1 MKLYAHYFGKYK
13 WGFFAAVIC
22 VALEALCDLM
32 GPTLMSHIINEGI
45 GGGSVSAVYFW
56 GLRMILITALGAVF
70 AASRNILASRTSQS
84 FGAELRYD
92 LFKKILSLRQE
103 SCDRLESGSLIIRM
117 TGDVTQLTQFANGT
131 MRIFF
136 KAPLTCLGSIV
147 LASMLNLRMS
157 VIVYSLVAVV
167 GVLLF
172 ISMRLSHP
180 AFRKLQ
186 KSMDALNTA
195 AEEYLMGV
203 RLVKAFGTY
212 DEETERFEIKNTD
225 LYKKGVRAQIVIT
238 LISPI
243 LTLAVGFATGAALL
257 LGSRLFGLGLT
268 QPGQISAFIVYMTQI
283 LSSLMM
289 ITNIFNTFV
298 RTRASVERV
307 SEVLSSADDF
317 EDIGASPKIKGG
329 VEFKN
334 VTFSYPGS
342 SGLPSLKNL
351 SFKVEPGERI
361 AIIGPTGSGKSTIAW
376 LLMRLYDVTDGEIL
390 VDGIDIRDIKISD
403 LRGAIAPV
411 PQKATLFSGTVRDN
425 VNWADPSAPDER
437 TTAALKAAEA
447 NFVFNMKKGADS
459 LLGSGGVNVS
469 GGQKQRIS
477 IARALMKDAPILI
490 LDDATSA
497 LDPITEKK
505 VKQNISGD
513 ERTVMLITQRCSAAM
528 DADKIL
534 VLNEGALAGL
544 GKHEDLLETCPI
556 YRDIYDSQTVEVV

>member
-13 WGFFAAVIC
+13 YGFFAAVIC

-45 GGGSVSAVYFW
+45 GGGSVPAVYYW
-56 GLRMILITALGAVF
+56 GLRMIFITALGAVF
-70 AASRNILASRTSQS
+70 AVSRNILASRTSQS
-84 FGAELRYD
+84 FGADLRYD
-92 LFKKILSLRQE
+92 LFKKILNLRQE

-117 TGDVTQLTQFANGT
+117 TNDVTQLTQFANGT

-136 KAPLTCLGSIV
+136 KAPLTCVGSIV

-180 AFRKLQ
+180 AFRRLQ
-186 KSMDALNTA
+186 KSMDKLNTTV
-195 AEEYLMGV
+195 EEYLMGV

-212 DEETERFEIKNTD
+212 NEELGKFENKNDD

-257 LGSRLFGLGLT
+257 LGSRLFGLGLA
-268 QPGQISAFIVYMTQI
+268 QPGEISAFIVYMTQI
-283 LSSLMM
+283 LSSLLM

-307 SEVLSSADDF
+307 SEVIAGEDDF
-317 EDIGASPKIKGG
+317 VNAGPEPKLKGG
-329 VEFKN
+329 IEFRG
-334 VTFSYPGS
+334 VTFAYPGG
-342 SGLPSLKNL
+342 SGLPSINNL
-351 SFKVEPGERI
+351 SFKVEPGERL
-361 AIIGPTGSGKSTIAW
+361 AVIGPTGSGKSTLAW
-376 LLMRLYDVTDGEIL
+376 LLLRLYDVTDGAVLI
-390 VDGIDIRDIKISD
+390 DGIDIRDMAVGA
-403 LRGAIAPV
+403 LRRAVALV
-411 PQKATLFSGTVRDN
+411 PQKATLFSGTVREN
-425 VNWADPSAPDER
+425 VNWSDPDAPNDKTE
-437 TTAALKAAEA
+437 AALKDAEA
-447 NFVFNMKKGADS
+447 DFVFRMKRGADS

-477 IARALMKDAPILI
+477 IARALMKDSPILV

-505 VKQNISGD
+505 VKANISK
-513 ERTVMLITQRCSAAM
+513 EKRTVILITQRCSAAM

-534 VLNEGALAGL
+534 VLDEGELAGW
-544 GKHEDLLETCPI
+544 GNHFELLETCPI
-556 YRDIYDSQTVEVV
+556 YREIYESQTVEVV

>member
-1 MKLYAHYFGKYK
+1 MRLYSHYFGKYK
-13 WGFFAAVIC
+13 WGFFAAVVC

-45 GGGSVSAVYFW
+45 GQGSVSAVYFW

-70 AASRNILASRTSQS
+70 AISRNILASRISQS

-92 LFKKILSLRQE
+92 LFKKILNLRQE
-103 SCDRLESGSLIIRM
+103 SCDRLENGSLITRM

-136 KAPLTCLGSIV
+136 KAPLTCLGSII

-157 VIVYSLVAVV
+157 VIIYTLVAVV

-172 ISMRLSHP
+172 LSMKLSHP
-180 AFRKLQ
+180 AVRRLQ
-186 KSMDALNTA
+186 KSMDTLNSA
-195 AEEYLMGV
+195 VEEYLMGV

-212 DEETERFEIKNTD
+212 EEEAERFEEKNDD
-225 LYKKGVRAQIVIT
+225 LYRKGVRAQIIIT
-238 LISPI
+238 FVSPI
-243 LTLAVGFATGAALL
+243 LTLMVGFATGAALL
-257 LGSRLFGLGLT
+257 MGSRLFSLGLT
-268 QPGQISAFIVYMTQI
+268 EPGQISAFIVYMTQI

-307 SEVLSSADDF
+307 SEVLDSTDDF
-317 EDIGASPKIKGG
+317 ENAGSSPKIKGAI
-329 VEFKN
+329 EFRN

-351 SFKVEPGERI
+351 SFKAEAGEKI
-361 AIIGPTGSGKSTIAW
+361 AVIGPTGSGKSTVAW
-376 LLMRLYDVTDGEIL
+376 LLLRLYDVTDGEIL
-390 VDGIDIRDIKISD
+390 IDGIDIRDMKIST
-403 LRGAIAPV
+403 LRNSIAPV

-425 VNWADPSAPDER
+425 VNWSNPDASDAQTRAVLE
-437 TTAALKAAEA
+437 AAEA
-447 NFVFNMKKGADS
+447 DFVFEMKDGADS
-459 LLGSGGVNVS
+459 FLGSGGVNVS

-477 IARALMKDAPILI
+477 IARALMKNSPILI

-505 VKQNISGD
+505 VKKNISGSG
-513 ERTVMLITQRCSAAM
+513 RTVILITQRCSAAM

-534 VLNEGALAGL
+534 VLEEGSLAGW
-544 GKHEDLLETCPI
+544 GNHEALLQNCPI
-556 YRDIYDSQTVEVV
+556 YRDIYESQTVEVV